1 MRCTIGRRVVASI
14 NVNTSPRRLA
24 HRLFS
29 RPTGQLRAGS
39 IEESD
44 TPGDIGA
51 HHTIADRGQRDLR
64 PLLLEV
70 QLCLGFLAPADIA
83 DGPDAR

>member
-1 MRCTIGRRVVASI
+1 M
-14 NVNTSPRRLA
+14 
-24 HRLFS
+24 
-29 RPTGQLRAGS
+29 
-39 IEESD
+39 
-44 TPGDIGA
+44 PGDIGA